1 MKTNNKFLL
10 GLLTLVILYACT
22 PDIQR
27 IPVKTPVPTE
37 GLAYEKVKDS
47 TLGVLGWQGDARV
60 VGTGFFVAR
69 DKIAT
74 NIHLLAGVD
83 PVSVHVRVSDGTRS
97 IRGATAFDVKN
108 NLVILEITGEGVP
121 LPLGDSDAV
130 KIGDPI
136 SGIDTFVRR
145 YGFKDPHGTVLGV
158 RSTDKWFSTTLQP
171 DSTVSG
177 GPVLNSKGK
186 VIGIEVME
194 GEFGYAIPSNALKVL
209 LDKMDAVEPLA
220 QWQQRDVIRIYSYVE
235 QAKRKFGDDDHDG
248 MIEVLTEAIK
258 LNPKFATAYAG
269 RGERKLSIGK
279 FASEEGNV
287 VEAQRRY
294 RSATDDFDSAL
305 QLNSEFAA
313 AYKNRALTKRLL
325 AEAETDTGNLKEAR
339 GYYNEA
345 IADYAQVIKRVPS
358 DAASYTGRG
367 TARKNLGKFESETG
381 NAAAAQRHYHAAI
394 DDYTQAIK
402 RKPDYAE
409 AYHNR
414 GLAKELL
421 GQQEGASA
429 DFKKA
434 ETLIKGTQA
443 AVRIEG
449 RFGAASGFFVAPDKI
464 ATNIHVISHSRAFFI
479 KSPDNQTTW
488 RVEGVA
494 AFDVKNDLAIL
505 KVTGEGTP
513 ALLGDSDVVR
523 IGEPVI
529 AFGYS
534 GGKYKVTEGA
544 IRSVRNSDKRLRIE
558 IDTTGGSSG
567 SAILNGEGQ
576 VIGVDVSGY
585 PSYSYAIP
593 SNALKALLARSEPT
607 EPLAQWQQRKK
618 ISAYHYCTSANHKYR
633 AKRYEDAITDLD
645 KALQLNP
652 EFILAYN
659 GRAATKI
666 RHGAAEAELGNREK
680 AQHLYQAAIEDLNA
694 AIKLNPE
701 HADAYYMRAAAR
713 IEFGRSEADRGD
725 VEKAQRLY
733 EMAIQDCTQVTKL
746 EPQGFLA
753 YDSRGIAKS
762 YFAAFK
768 ANRGH
773 TTEAQQLHEAA
784 IEDLSQAIQLA
795 PVYSPA
801 YNHRGHAKCI
811 FGKFKATQGDIVS
824 AEALYVSAVQD
835 CAQAI
840 TIDPEYANA
849 YNNRGWAKYLLGK
862 SKTAAGN
869 IEEARKLYEAAH
881 IDADKSIQL
890 DSDNAYAYASRGAI
904 KAALGHPE
912 EAILDL
918 DKAIKMKPEFAEA
931 YYDRGKAKEALGQHE
946 AAKADFQKAK
956 ALDPNVDK
964 DEKK

>member
-1 MKTNNKFLL
+1 MKANNKFLL
-10 GLLTLVILYACT
+10 GLLTLVILCACARGF
-22 PDIQR
+22 QR
-27 IPVKTPVPTE
+27 IPVKSSVPTE

-83 PVSVHVRVSDGTRS
+83 PVSVHVRVSNGTRS
-97 IRGATAFDVKN
+97 IRGVTAFDVEN

-121 LPLGDSDAV
+121 LPIGDSDAV
-130 KIGDPI
+130 KIGDSI

-158 RSTDKWFSTTLQP
+158 RSTDKWFSTTLHP
-171 DSTVSG
+171 DPTVSG
-177 GPVLNSKGK
+177 GPVLNSKNE

-194 GEFGYAIPSNALKVL
+194 GEFGYAIPSNALKML
-209 LDKMDAVEPLA
+209 LDKMDKVEPLT
-220 QWQQRDVIRIYSYVE
+220 QWQQRDVIRVYSYVE
-235 QAKRKFGDDDHDG
+235 QAKREFGDGDHDS
-248 MIEVLTEAIK
+248 MIEMLTEAIK
-258 LNPKFATAYAG
+258 LNPKFATAYVG
-269 RGERKLSIGK
+269 RGEKKLSLGELV
-279 FASEEGNV
+279 SGEGNV
-287 VEAQRRY
+287 VGAQRYY
-294 RSATDDFDSAL
+294 RSAIGDFDSAL
-305 QLNSEFAA
+305 QLNSESAA

-325 AEAETDTGNLKEAR
+325 ADAEIDAGNLKEAQR
-339 GYYNEA
+339 YYDEA

-358 DAASYTGRG
+358 DAASYAGRG
-367 TARKNLGKFESETG
+367 TARKNLGKSESETG
-381 NAAAAQRHYHAAI
+381 NAAAQKHYHAAI

-414 GLAKELL
+414 GLAKAHLR
-421 GQQEGASA
+421 QQEEALL

-449 RFGAASGFFVAPDKI
+449 RFGAASGFFVALDKI
-464 ATNIHVISHSRAFFI
+464 ATNIHVISQPRAFFI

-513 ALLGDSDVVR
+513 ALLGDSDAVR

-534 GGKYKVTEGA
+534 GGKYKVTEGI

-659 GRAATKI
+659 GRASTKI

-680 AQHLYQAAIEDLNA
+680 AQRLYQDAIEDLNE
-694 AIKLNPE
+694 AIKLNPK

-725 VEKAQRLY
+725 AEKAQRLY

-773 TTEAQQLHEAA
+773 TTEAQQLHAAA
-784 IEDLSQAIQLA
+784 IEDFSQAIQLA
-795 PVYSPA
+795 PAYPLA
-801 YNHRGHAKCI
+801 YNHRGHAKCF
-811 FGKFKATQGDIVS
+811 FGKFKVTQGDIVS

-890 DSDNAYAYASRGAI
+890 DSDNAYAYLNRGTI

-912 EAILDL
+912 EAIVDF
-918 DKAIKMKPEFAEA
+918 DSVIEINPKHAKA
-931 YYDRGKAKEALGQHE
+931 YYERSLAKKALGQHE
-946 AAKADFQKAK
+946 AAKTDFKKAK
-956 ALDPNVDK
+956 ALDPNVDRDDRK
-964 DEKK
+964 